1 MLIFILIDV
10 QCVQK
15 NVFSFEKGRM
25 VKITLRQIASPNTKN
40 LPQQNFPYPLPFNA
54 IWKTL
59 VYQFH
64 QNRLVRTYDTY

>member
-25 VKITLRQIASPNTKN
+25 VKITPRQIASPNTKN
-40 LPQQNFPYPLPFNA
+40 LPQQNFPYPLLF
-54 IWKTL
+54 
-59 VYQFH
+59 
-64 QNRLVRTYDTY
+64 